1 MAIDKTFNKPDLI
14 NHCNQSL
21 TFCHLVKHTGL
32 NDPGFVDPWINCN
45 ELVDDVFNPLSPN
58 INIQILQTD
67 LHIFL
72 YESVE
77 RTE

>member
-32 NDPGFVDPWINCN
+32 SHPGFV
-45 ELVDDVFNPLSPN
+45 V
-58 INIQILQTD
+58 Q
-67 LHIFL
+67 
-72 YESVE
+72 
-77 RTE
+77 